1 MGSMFSRPAERLAED
16 AAAYIDLKVDELKLR
31 TAKGLSVTLNR
42 LIISI
47 LFLTL
52 GSIVLMALAFGGVLL
67 LGDLIGSYAAGAF
80 IVAGFFLLLMVL
92 LYFVRN
98 KLFLNGFV
106 KLFVGLFFENDGP
119 EEGGQAGSTQKS
131 KILKVSMPHVRH

>member
-80 IVAGFFLLLMVL
+80 IVAGFFLLLLLMLL

-119 EEGGQAGSTQKS
+119 EEGGQA
-131 KILKVSMPHVRH
+131 

>member
-67 LGDLIGSYAAGAF
+67 LGDIIGSYAAGAF
-80 IVAGFFLLLMVL
+80 IVAGFFMLLMVL

-119 EEGGQAGSTQKS
+119 EE
-131 KILKVSMPHVRH
+131 VRHEVLRNQRY

>member
-67 LGDLIGSYAAGAF
+67 LGDIIDSYAAGAF

-119 EEGGQAGSTQKS
+119 EEGGQA
-131 KILKVSMPHVRH
+131 

>member
-67 LGDLIGSYAAGAF
+67 LGDLNGSYAAGAF
-80 IVAGFFLLLMVL
+80 IVAVFFLLLMVL

-119 EEGGQAGSTQKS
+119 EEGGQA
-131 KILKVSMPHVRH
+131 

>member
-67 LGDLIGSYAAGAF
+67 LGDIIGSYAAGAF

-106 KLFVGLFFENDGP
+106 KLFVGLFFEMMVRKK
-119 EEGGQAGSTQKS
+119 E
-131 KILKVSMPHVRH
+131 VRHEVLRNQRY

>member
-106 KLFVGLFFENDGP
+106 KLFVGLFFEMMIRKK
-119 EEGGQAGSTQKS
+119 E
-131 KILKVSMPHVRH
+131 VRHEVLRNQRY

>member
-67 LGDLIGSYAAGAF
+67 LGDIIGSYAAGAF

-119 EEGGQAGSTQKS
+119 EKE
-131 KILKVSMPHVRH
+131 VRHEVLRNQRY

>member
-67 LGDLIGSYAAGAF
+67 LGDIIGSYAAGGRVSGCADGGLCRAVPAADGALVLCPQQAVPQWVCK
-80 IVAGFFLLLMVL
+80 IIRRTFL
-92 LYFVRN
+92 R
-98 KLFLNGFV
+98 K
-106 KLFVGLFFENDGP
+106 
-119 EEGGQAGSTQKS
+119 
-131 KILKVSMPHVRH
+131 

>member
-67 LGDLIGSYAAGAF
+67 LGDIIGNYAAGAF

-119 EEGGQAGSTQKS
+119 EEGGQA
-131 KILKVSMPHVRH
+131 

>member
-106 KLFVGLFFENDGP
+106 KLFVGLFFEMMVRKK
-119 EEGGQAGSTQKS
+119 E
-131 KILKVSMPHVRH
+131 VRHEVLRNQRY

>member
-67 LGDLIGSYAAGAF
+67 LGDIIGSYAAGAF
-80 IVAGFFLLLMVL
+80 IVAGFFLLMVL

-119 EEGGQAGSTQKS
+119 EEGGQA
-131 KILKVSMPHVRH
+131 

>member
-1 MGSMFSRPAERLAED
+1 MTKCTTRNGQHVSRPAERLAED

-67 LGDLIGSYAAGAF
+67 LGDIIGSYAAGAF
-80 IVAGFFLLLMVL
+80 IVAGF
-92 LYFVRN
+92 
-98 KLFLNGFV
+98 
-106 KLFVGLFFENDGP
+106 
-119 EEGGQAGSTQKS
+119 SCC
-131 KILKVSMPHVRH
+131 

>member
-67 LGDLIGSYAAGAF
+67 LGDIIGSYAAGAF
-80 IVAGFFLLLMVL
+80 NVAGFFLLLMVL

-119 EEGGQAGSTQKS
+119 EEGGQA
-131 KILKVSMPHVRH
+131 